1 MNINNIIIV
10 LLVLILIG
18 LIYIITNG
26 LVNNNNFNINSKN
39 NKLNRNDNNNNKE
52 IIKLIKEMN
61 DKQSK
66 DILWYIGHKYFNNII
81 SNCNNEKVSKRDFFI
96 ENKNNMDLNNISGLQ
111 FYWERNFATGEGK
124 IANFNTTKQ

>member
-1 MNINNIIIV
+1 MNKNNIIIV
-10 LLVLILIG
+10 LLVLILMG

-26 LVNNNNFNINSKN
+26 LVNNNNLNINTKN
-39 NKLNRNDNNNNKE
+39 NKLNRNDNNNKE

-81 SNCNNEKVSKRDFFI
+81 ANCNNEKVSKRDFFI
-96 ENKNNMDLNNISGLQ
+96 ENKNNMDLNNISGFQ
-111 FYWERNFATGEGK
+111 FYWERNYATGEGK
-124 IANFNTTKQ
+124 MAKFNTTKQ